1 MTLRLH
7 HFVAAS
13 LIAASPWMMGSSC
26 ATGGQAQ
33 GQAQEY
39 AADYCDE
46 LLPQAQEQMEQS
58 YRDEQQTGQTD
69 RISTRVTGPF
79 GESIEMEIEVESGAH
94 HDRAPS
100 EPAVVETGLSDLV
113 FNCGTDALDDRTC
126 AVEVYMDSELIGRGN
141 FQTRGQLAMRCL
153 PAGQREL
160 RIVDIAGGQEIY
172 RDVITLY
179 SDREYMA
186 QVVEESPT
194 QTNFEIYGESD
205 ISHGFTVPV
214 DDADS
219 TTTTQSGADAAVN
232 ANPMADHNFRDLSQ
246 RVEGETFSSDQKG
259 LITDAMSSNYF
270 TSRQA
275 AELLG
280 HLSSSMDQEELAID
294 FYDRIVDPG
303 QFHVVIDAVDSSI
316 SRDNVR
322 DALGL

>member
-1 MTLRLH
+1 MKLSLPQLI
-7 HFVAAS
+7 AAA
-13 LIAASPWMMGSSC
+13 LIAASPWLMGSSC

-33 GQAQEY
+33 GQAQEF

-58 YRDEQQTGQTD
+58 YRDEQQADQTD

-79 GESIEMEIEVESGAH
+79 GESIEMEIEVESGTH
-94 HDRAPS
+94 HDSAPS
-100 EPAVVETGLSDLV
+100 EPEVVETGLSDLV
-113 FNCGTDALDDRTC
+113 LNCGTDALDDRTC

-141 FQTRGQLAMRCL
+141 FQTQGQLAMRCL

-160 RIVDIAGGQEIY
+160 RIVDIAGGEEIY

-194 QTNFEIYGESD
+194 ETNFELYGESD

-214 DDADS
+214 DDAD
-219 TTTTQSGADAAVN
+219 TTTTSGSSSDAAADAD
-232 ANPMADHNFRDLSQ
+232 PMADGNFRDLSR
-246 RVEGETFSSDQKG
+246 RVEDETFSSDQKG
-259 LITDAMSSNYF
+259 LITDALASNYF

-275 AELLG
+275 AELIA
-280 HLSSSMDQEELAID
+280 HLSSSMDQEELAIE

-322 DALGL
+322 DAVDL